1 MIWIQSVNVLLESR
15 HFFTGSSTRKPGWLS
30 KIPGPGYSG
39 YRLPELKSLMTPRY
53 LTEWHLRL
61 YAVLFHLPG
70 SQQVIFRLVWSNSWN
85 ITHTWVSI
93 LQNLALKLKLSVT
106 DCISIVLTM
115 SFLPYN
121 KRMWTWHILIWFRL
135 PLAYRL
141 LRTLIT
147 TPKIRE
153 YNRANRPDSPAS
165 HFFLLPNLSASSF
178 LPVFLKWPHD
188 KLKEN
193 WILVLPPRC
202 VLTDDLLAS

>member
-1 MIWIQSVNVLLESR
+1 
-15 HFFTGSSTRKPGWLS
+15 
-30 KIPGPGYSG
+30 
-39 YRLPELKSLMTPRY
+39 MTPRY

-121 KRMWTWHILIWFRL
+121 KRMWTWHIHIWFRL

>member
-1 MIWIQSVNVLLESR
+1 MYSEIQQKNVLSPK
-15 HFFTGSSTRKPGWLS
+15 FSSSQTLVQFVKYNPYLS
-30 KIPGPGYSG
+30 
-39 YRLPELKSLMTPRY
+39 
-53 LTEWHLRL
+53 
-61 YAVLFHLPG
+61 F
-70 SQQVIFRLVWSNSWN
+70 N
-85 ITHTWVSI
+85 I

-153 YNRANRPDSPAS
+153 YNRANRPDSPTS

-178 LPVFLKWPHD
+178 LPVFFKWPHD